1 MEALKYWKPSFKETK
16 NDKQSFFIRD
26 VANVSCLLL
35 AVLLPTPVAVV
46 GAGDD
51 PISSMC
57 SESDHSAC
65 LSITLSKR
73 KRENL
78 GKKREDYFVCSWDDI
93 ITVCWDTFSGCV
105 VQVGVVRG
113 SL

>member
-1 MEALKYWKPSFKETK
+1 MEALKYWKPSFNETK

-73 KRENL
+73 ERVWESRE
-78 GKKREDYFVCSWDDI
+78 RFVLFVLEM
-93 ITVCWDTFSGCV
+93 TA
-105 VQVGVVRG
+105 
-113 SL
+113 